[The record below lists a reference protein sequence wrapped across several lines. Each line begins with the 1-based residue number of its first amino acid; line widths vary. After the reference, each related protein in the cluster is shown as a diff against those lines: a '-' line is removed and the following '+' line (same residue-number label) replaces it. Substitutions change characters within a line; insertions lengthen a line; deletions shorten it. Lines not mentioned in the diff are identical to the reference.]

1 MNIIIFKIYAIILS
15 GGGKKMSVRE
25 KAYRFRL
32 CPNKE
37 QRILINKSVGCSRFI
52 YNYFLDKAKEDEY
65 QTYTKYSKQLTQLK
79 KELEWLKEP
88 DKFALQNALKD
99 LDRAFKSF
107 FKGKYGF
114 PKFKS
119 KKNKK
124 NSYRTN
130 KFTRKSGT
138 TNIEIENNK
147 IKLPKLGWVKFRK
160 SKEVKGEI
168 INVTVTRTNT
178 DKYFISI
185 AVKEKVEEL
194 ARVDKE
200 IGIDLGLKEF
210 AIISDG
216 EKIANPRVLKKYD
229 KKIARLN
236 RSLARKEKGSNNFYK
251 VKKKLAKVFEKIA
264 NIRLDFLHKLS
275 TKLIEENQL
284 IAVETLK
291 VKNMLKNSKLAKS
304 ISDVSW
310 SKFIELL
317 TYKAKWYGRELV
329 KIDTFFASSQ
339 LCSSCGYKNE
349 KVKDLNIRE
358 WECPE
363 CKEVHNRDINASI
376 NILKE
381 GLKIK
386 ASTT

>member
-1 MNIIIFKIYAIILS
+1 MT
-15 GGGKKMSVRE
+15 VRE
-25 KAYRFRL
+25 KAYKFRL

-37 QRILINKSVGCSRFI
+37 QRILINKSVGCARYI
-52 YNYFLDKAKEDEY
+52 YNHFLAKAKENEY

-79 KELEWLKEP
+79 KELKWLKEP
-88 DKFALQNALKD
+88 DKFSLQNALKD
-99 LDRAFKSF
+99 LDRAFKNF

-119 KKNKK
+119 KKNPK

-138 TNIEIENNK
+138 TNIEIKDNK
-147 IKLPKLGWVKFRK
+147 IKLPKLGWIKFRK

-185 AVKEKVEEL
+185 AVKEEIEEL
-194 ARVDKE
+194 SKTDKQ

-216 EKIANPRVLKKYD
+216 EKIANPRVLKQYE
-229 KKIARLN
+229 KKITRLN
-236 RSLARKEKGSNNFYK
+236 RSLARKEKGSNNWYK
-251 VKKKLAKVFEKIA
+251 TKKKLAKVHEKIA
-264 NIRLDFLHKLS
+264 NIRLDFLHKFS
-275 TKLIEENQL
+275 TKIIEENQL

-291 VKNMLKNSKLAKS
+291 VKNMLKNSNLAKS

-317 TYKAKWYGRELV
+317 TYKAKWYGRDLI

-339 LCSSCGYKNE
+339 LCNNCGYKNE
-349 KVKDLNIRE
+349 KIKDLNIRK
-358 WECPE
+358 WKCPE
-363 CKEVHNRDINASI
+363 CGEVHDRDINASI
-376 NILKE
+376 NILNE

>member
-1 MNIIIFKIYAIILS
+1 MT
-15 GGGKKMSVRE
+15 VRE

-37 QRILINKSVGCSRFI
+37 QRILINKSVGCARYV
-52 YNYFLDKAKEDEY
+52 YNHFLGKAKENEY
-65 QTYTKYSKQLTQLK
+65 LTYTKYSKQLTQLK
-79 KELEWLKEP
+79 KELEWLKES

-99 LDRAFKSF
+99 LDRGFKNF

-119 KKNKK
+119 KRNRK

-138 TNIEIENNK
+138 TNIEVKDNK
-147 IKLPKLGWVKFRK
+147 IKLPKLGWIKFRK
-160 SKEVKGEI
+160 PKKVKGKI
-168 INVTVTRTNT
+168 LNVTVTKSNT

-185 AVKEKVEEL
+185 AVKEEVEEL
-194 ARVDKE
+194 PKVDKQ

-210 AIISDG
+210 AIMSDG
-216 EKIANPRVLKKYD
+216 EKIANPRVLKKYE

-236 RSLARKEKGSNNFYK
+236 RSLARKEKGSNNWCK
-251 VKKKLAKVFEKIA
+251 AKKKLGKVYEKVA
-264 NIRLDFLHKLS
+264 NIRLDFLHKVS
-275 TKLIEENQL
+275 TKLIEENQF

-317 TYKAKWYGRELV
+317 TYKAKWYGRNLV

-339 LCSSCGYKNE
+339 LCNNCGYKNE
-349 KVKDLNIRE
+349 KVKDLSVRK
-358 WECPE
+358 WECPK
-363 CKEVHNRDINASI
+363 CKEVHGRDINASL
-376 NILKE
+376 NILNE

>member
-1 MNIIIFKIYAIILS
+1 MT
-15 GGGKKMSVRE
+15 VRE
-25 KAYRFRL
+25 KAYKFRL

-37 QRILINKSVGCSRFI
+37 QRILINKSVGCARYI
-52 YNYFLDKAKEDEY
+52 YNHFLAKAKENEY

-79 KELEWLKEP
+79 KELKWLKEP
-88 DKFALQNALKD
+88 DKFSLQNALKD
-99 LDRAFKSF
+99 LDRAFKNF

-119 KKNKK
+119 KKNHK

-138 TNIEIENNK
+138 TNIEIKDNK
-147 IKLPKLGWVKFRK
+147 IKLPKLGWIKFRK

-185 AVKEKVEEL
+185 AVKEEIEEL
-194 ARVDKE
+194 SKTDKQ

-216 EKIANPRVLKKYD
+216 EKIANPRVLKQYE

-236 RSLARKEKGSNNFYK
+236 RSLARKEKGSNNWYK
-251 VKKKLAKVFEKIA
+251 AKNKLAKIHEKVS
-264 NIRLDFLHKLS
+264 NIRLDFLHKVS
-275 TKLIEENQL
+275 TKLIEENQF

-310 SKFIELL
+310 SKFVELL
-317 TYKAKWYGRELV
+317 TYKAKWYGRDLV

-339 LCSSCGYKNE
+339 LCNNCGYKNE
-349 KVKDLNIRE
+349 KVKDLKVRN

-363 CKEVHNRDINASI
+363 CTEVHDRDINASL
-376 NILKE
+376 NILNE

>member
-1 MNIIIFKIYAIILS
+1 MAI
-15 GGGKKMSVRE
+15 RE
-25 KAYRFRL
+25 KAYKFRL

-37 QRILINKSVGCSRFI
+37 QKILINKSVGCARYI
-52 YNYFLDKAKEDEY
+52 YNHFLDKAKENEY
-65 QTYTKYSKQLTQLK
+65 KSYSKFSKELTQLK

-88 DKFALQNALKD
+88 DKFSLQNALKD
-99 LDRAFKSF
+99 LDRAFKNF
-107 FKGKYGF
+107 FSKKYDF

-119 KKNKK
+119 KKNPK

-138 TNIEIENNK
+138 TNIEIKDNK
-147 IKLPKLGWVKFRK
+147 IKLPKLGWIKFRK

-185 AVKEKVEEL
+185 AVKEEIKKLPE
-194 ARVDKE
+194 VDKK

-210 AIISDG
+210 AITSDG
-216 EKIANPRVLKKYD
+216 EKIANPRVLKKYE

-236 RSLARKEKGSNNFYK
+236 RGLARKEKGSNNWYK
-251 VKKKLAKVFEKIA
+251 AKKKLAKTHEKVA

-275 TKLIEENQL
+275 TKLIEENQF

-310 SKFIELL
+310 SKFVELL
-317 TYKAKWYGRELV
+317 TYKAKWYGRNLI

-339 LCSSCGYKNE
+339 LCSNCGYKNE
-349 KVKDLNIRE
+349 EVKDLKIRK
-358 WECPE
+358 WECPK
-363 CKEVHNRDINASI
+363 CKNVHDRDINASL
-376 NILKE
+376 NILNE
-381 GLKIK
+381 GKRIS
-386 ASTT
+386 AS

>member
-1 MNIIIFKIYAIILS
+1 MT
-15 GGGKKMSVRE
+15 VRE
-25 KAYRFRL
+25 KAYKFRL

-37 QRILINKSVGCSRFI
+37 QRILINKSVGCARYI
-52 YNYFLDKAKEDEY
+52 YNHFLAKAKENEY

-79 KELEWLKEP
+79 KELKWLKEP
-88 DKFALQNALKD
+88 DKFSLQNALKD
-99 LDRAFKSF
+99 LDRAFKNF

-119 KKNKK
+119 KKNPK

-138 TNIEIENNK
+138 TNIEIKDNK
-147 IKLPKLGWVKFRK
+147 IKLPKLGWIKFRK

-185 AVKEKVEEL
+185 AVKEEIEEL
-194 ARVDKE
+194 SKTDKQ

-216 EKIANPRVLKKYD
+216 EKIANPRVLKQYE

-236 RSLARKEKGSNNFYK
+236 RSLARKEKGSNNWYK
-251 VKKKLAKVFEKIA
+251 AKKKLAKIHEKVS
-264 NIRLDFLHKLS
+264 NIRLDFLHKVS
-275 TKLIEENQL
+275 TKLIEENQF

-310 SKFIELL
+310 SKFVELL
-317 TYKAKWYGRELV
+317 TYKAKWYGRELI
-329 KIDTFFASSQ
+329 KIDTFFPSSQ
-339 LCSSCGYKNE
+339 LCSECGYQNK
-349 KVKDLNIRE
+349 KVKDLSVRE
-358 WECPE
+358 WECPK
-363 CKEVHNRDINASI
+363 CHSIHDRDINASL
-376 NILKE
+376 NILNE

>member
-1 MNIIIFKIYAIILS
+1 MA
-15 GGGKKMSVRE
+15 VRE
-25 KAYRFRL
+25 KAYKFRL

-37 QRILINKSVGCSRFI
+37 QQILINKSVGCVRYV
-52 YNYFLDKAKEDEY
+52 YNYFLDKAKENKY
-65 QTYTKYSKQLTQLK
+65 QNYTKYSKELTQLK

-99 LDRAFKSF
+99 LDRGFKNF

-138 TNIEIENNK
+138 TNIETKDDK
-147 IKLPKLGWVKFRK
+147 IKLPKLGWIKFRK
-160 SKEVKGEI
+160 SKEVEGEI
-168 INVTVTRTNT
+168 LNVTVTRTNT

-185 AVKEKVEEL
+185 AVKEEVEEL
-194 ARVDKE
+194 SKVNKQ
-200 IGIDLGLKEF
+200 IGGDLGLKEF
-210 AIISDG
+210 AITSDD
-216 EKIANPRVLKKYD
+216 EKIENPKALKKYE

-236 RSLARKEKGSNNFYK
+236 RSLARKEEGSNNWYK
-251 VKKKLAKVFEKIA
+251 VKKKLAKVYEKVA

-275 TKLIEENQL
+275 TKLIRENQTICL
-284 IAVETLK
+284 ETLK

-304 ISDVSW
+304 ISDASW
-310 SKFIELL
+310 SKFVELL
-317 TYKAKWYGRELV
+317 TYKARWYGRNLV

-339 LCSSCGYKNE
+339 LCSNCGYKNE
-349 KVKDLNIRE
+349 KVKDLKVRK
-358 WECPE
+358 WKCPK
-363 CKEVHNRDINASI
+363 CGKVHDRDINASK
-376 NILKE
+376 NILNE
-381 GLKIK
+381 GLKIQ

>member
-1 MNIIIFKIYAIILS
+1 MT
-15 GGGKKMSVRE
+15 VRE
-25 KAYRFRL
+25 KAYKFRL

-37 QRILINKSVGCSRFI
+37 QRILINKSVGCARYI
-52 YNYFLDKAKEDEY
+52 YNHLLAKAKENEY

-79 KELEWLKEP
+79 KELKWLKEP
-88 DKFALQNALKD
+88 DKFSLQNALKD
-99 LDRAFKSF
+99 LDRAFKNF
-107 FKGKYGF
+107 FKGKYEF

-119 KKNKK
+119 KKNPK

-138 TNIEIENNK
+138 TNIEIKDNK
-147 IKLPKLGWVKFRK
+147 IKLPKLGWIKFRK

-185 AVKEKVEEL
+185 AVKEEIEEL
-194 ARVDKE
+194 SKTDKQ

-216 EKIANPRVLKKYD
+216 EKIANPRVLKQYE
-229 KKIARLN
+229 KKITRLN
-236 RSLARKEKGSNNFYK
+236 RSLARKEKGSNNWYK
-251 VKKKLAKVFEKIA
+251 TKKKLAKVHEKIA
-264 NIRLDFLHKLS
+264 NIRLDFLHKFS

-291 VKNMLKNSKLAKS
+291 VKNMLKNSNLAKS

-317 TYKAKWYGRELV
+317 TYKAKWYGRDLI

-339 LCSSCGYKNE
+339 LCNNCGYKNE
-349 KVKDLNIRE
+349 KIKDLNIRK
-358 WECPE
+358 WKCPE
-363 CKEVHNRDINASI
+363 CGEVHDRDINASI
-376 NILKE
+376 NILNE

>member
-1 MNIIIFKIYAIILS
+1 MTI
-15 GGGKKMSVRE
+15 RE
-25 KAYRFRL
+25 KAYKFRL

-37 QRILINKSVGCSRFI
+37 QRILINKSVGCARYV
-52 YNYFLDKAKEDEY
+52 YNHFLDKAKENEY
-65 QTYTKYSKQLTQLK
+65 QSYSKFSKQLTQLK
-79 KELEWLKEP
+79 KEIEWLKEP
-88 DKFALQNALKD
+88 DKFSLQNALKD
-99 LDRAFKSF
+99 LDRAFKNF
-107 FKGKYGF
+107 FSKKYDF

-119 KKNKK
+119 KKNPK

-130 KFTRKSGT
+130 KFTRRSGT
-138 TNIEIENNK
+138 TNIEVKNNK
-147 IKLPKLGWVKFRK
+147 IKLPKLGWIKFRK

-168 INVTVTRTNT
+168 LNVTVTRTNT
-178 DKYFISI
+178 DKYYISI
-185 AVKEKVEEL
+185 AVKEKIEEL
-194 ARVDKE
+194 PKVDKQ

-210 AIISDG
+210 AIMSDG
-216 EKIANPRVLKKYD
+216 EKIANPRVLKKYE

-236 RSLARKEKGSNNFYK
+236 KSLARKEKGSNNWYK
-251 VKKKLAKVFEKIA
+251 AKKKLAKVHEKVA

-275 TKLIEENQL
+275 TKLIKENQL

-291 VKNMLKNSKLAKS
+291 VKNMLKNSKLADLSRGFSMKTLRKS

-317 TYKAKWYGRELV
+317 TYKAKWYGRNLV

-339 LCSSCGYKNE
+339 LCSNCGYKNE
-349 KVKDLNIRE
+349 KVKDLKIRK

-363 CKEVHNRDINASI
+363 CKDIHDRDINASL
-376 NILKE
+376 NILNE

-386 ASTT
+386 ASST

>member
-1 MNIIIFKIYAIILS
+1 
-15 GGGKKMSVRE
+15 MSVRE

-37 QRILINKSVGCSRFI
+37 QRILINKSVGCARYI
-52 YNYFLDKAKEDEY
+52 YNHFLDKVKENEY

-79 KELEWLKEP
+79 KKLEWLKEP

-99 LDRAFKSF
+99 LDRGFKNF
-107 FKGKYGF
+107 FKGKYAF

-130 KFTRKSGT
+130 KFTRKSGA

-160 SKEVKGEI
+160 SKEVKGEM

-178 DKYFISI
+178 DKYFISV

-363 CKEVHNRDINASI
+363 CKELHNRDINASI

-381 GLKIK
+381 GIKIK
-386 ASTT
+386 ASTN

>member
-1 MNIIIFKIYAIILS
+1 MT
-15 GGGKKMSVRE
+15 VRE
-25 KAYRFRL
+25 KAYKFRL

-37 QRILINKSVGCSRFI
+37 QRILINKSVGCARYI
-52 YNYFLDKAKEDEY
+52 YNHFLAKAKENEY

-79 KELEWLKEP
+79 KELKWLKEP
-88 DKFALQNALKD
+88 DKFSLQNALKD
-99 LDRAFKSF
+99 LDRAFKNF

-119 KKNKK
+119 KKNPK

-138 TNIEIENNK
+138 TNIEIKDNK
-147 IKLPKLGWVKFRK
+147 IKLPKLGWIKFRK

-185 AVKEKVEEL
+185 AVKEEIEEL
-194 ARVDKE
+194 SKTDKQ

-216 EKIANPRVLKKYD
+216 EKIANPRVLKQYE

-236 RSLARKEKGSNNFYK
+236 RSLARKEKGSNNWYK
-251 VKKKLAKVFEKIA
+251 AKKKLAKIHEKVS
-264 NIRLDFLHKLS
+264 NIRLDFLHKVS
-275 TKLIEENQL
+275 TKLIEENQF

-310 SKFIELL
+310 SKFVELL
-317 TYKAKWYGRELV
+317 TYKAKWYGRDLV
-329 KIDTFFASSQ
+329 KMDTFFASSQ
-339 LCSSCGYKNE
+339 LCNNCGYKNE
-349 KVKDLNIRE
+349 KVKDLKVRN

-363 CKEVHNRDINASI
+363 CTEVHDRDINASL
-376 NILKE
+376 NILNE

>member
-1 MNIIIFKIYAIILS
+1 MT
-15 GGGKKMSVRE
+15 VRE
-25 KAYRFRL
+25 KAYKFRL

-37 QRILINKSVGCSRFI
+37 QRILINKSVGCARYI
-52 YNYFLDKAKEDEY
+52 YNHFLAKAKENEY

-79 KELEWLKEP
+79 KELKWLKEP
-88 DKFALQNALKD
+88 DKFSLQNALKD
-99 LDRAFKSF
+99 LDRAFKNF

-119 KKNKK
+119 KKSPK

-138 TNIEIENNK
+138 TNIEIKDNK
-147 IKLPKLGWVKFRK
+147 IKLPKLGWIKFRK

-185 AVKEKVEEL
+185 AVKEEIEEL
-194 ARVDKE
+194 SKTDKQ

-216 EKIANPRVLKKYD
+216 EKIANPRVLKQYE

-236 RSLARKEKGSNNFYK
+236 RSLARKEKGSNNWYK
-251 VKKKLAKVFEKIA
+251 AKKKLAKIHEKVS
-264 NIRLDFLHKLS
+264 NIRLDFLHKVS
-275 TKLIEENQL
+275 TKLIEENQF

-310 SKFIELL
+310 SKFVELL
-317 TYKAKWYGRELV
+317 TYKAKWYGRELI
-329 KIDTFFASSQ
+329 KIDTFFPSSQ
-339 LCSSCGYKNE
+339 LCSECGYQNK
-349 KVKDLNIRE
+349 KVKDLSVRE
-358 WECPE
+358 WECPK
-363 CKEVHNRDINASI
+363 CHSIHDRDINASL
-376 NILKE
+376 NILNE